1 MEVTVVKHEEKD
13 LKVRIF
19 CCQID
24 GKVKKLKQHIE
35 LFDENI
41 RGKRNNETVF
51 VKLSEVL
58 YFEVVDN
65 RTFLYTVDDVLEV
78 EQKLYELESVLSTR
92 DYIRSSKS
100 QIINIHKIA
109 SLKPEL
115 NRSIQATLCNGERLN
130 ISRRYA
136 KEIKDLL
143 GI

>member
-1 MEVTVVKHEEKD
+1 MEVAVVKQEEKN
-13 LKVRIF
+13 LKVTIF

-24 GKVKKLKQHIE
+24 ERVRKLKKHIE

-41 RGKRNNETVF
+41 RGKRNKETVF

-58 YFEVVDN
+58 YFETVDN

-78 EQKLYELESVLSTR
+78 EQKLYELERVLSSK
-92 DYIRSSKS
+92 DYIRGSKS
-100 QIINIHKIA
+100 QIINVHKIT

-130 ISRRYA
+130 ISRKYA
-136 KEIKDLL
+136 KEIRKLL